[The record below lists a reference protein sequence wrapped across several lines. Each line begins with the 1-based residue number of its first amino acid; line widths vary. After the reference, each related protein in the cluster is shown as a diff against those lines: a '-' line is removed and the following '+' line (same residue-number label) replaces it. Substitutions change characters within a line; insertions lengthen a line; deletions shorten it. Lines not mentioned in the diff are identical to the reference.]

1 MTTGFRRV
9 MGKKPSQVKIHLS
22 PFTRMSIKATPDQP
36 KTMDNRIVFRDGDG
50 TDLLTIFPREFR
62 RVFIPKVTGNQV
74 QMVYNTSELI
84 VNLNSTTGTRIL
96 ANALTFL
103 LDDSVDIVCTFLPA
117 NFTKTFD
124 FDDMNQ
130 FKNMVYSLYPDI
142 TTSHQFCGQ
151 DLLPNMPTV
160 GGTLPMA
167 VSREVPPLP
176 TTFGMVFGPSM

>member
-1 MTTGFRRV
+1 
-9 MGKKPSQVKIHLS
+9 
-22 PFTRMSIKATPDQP
+22 MSIKATPDQP
-36 KTMDNRIVFRDGDG
+36 KTMDNRIVFRDGDR

-84 VNLNSTTGTRIL
+84 VNLNSPTGPRIL

-160 GGTLPMA
+160 GGTLPIA
-167 VSREVPPLP
+167 ESREVPSLP
-176 TTFGMVFGPSM
+176 ATFGMVFGPSM

>member
-1 MTTGFRRV
+1 
-9 MGKKPSQVKIHLS
+9 
-22 PFTRMSIKATPDQP
+22 MSIKATPDQP
-36 KTMDNRIVFRDGDG
+36 KTMIVFRDGDG

-62 RVFIPKVTGNQV
+62 RVFVPKVTGNNV
-74 QMVYNTSELI
+74 QMVYNMSELI
-84 VNLNSTTGTRIL
+84 VNLNSPTGPKIL
-96 ANALTFL
+96 VNALTFL

-124 FDDMNQ
+124 DDMNL
-130 FKNMVYSLYPDI
+130 FKTMVYSLYPDI

-167 VSREVPPLP
+167 ESREVPPLP
-176 TTFGMVFGPSM
+176 ATFGMVFSPSV